1 LNENL
6 NRRESSQNSI
16 HFSYSNQII
25 LRFALLVALLLLGL
39 PIFSCTTGD
48 NTLSGFVQSGDQP
61 IDLSTNI
68 GADVEI

>member
-1 LNENL
+1 MDEKL
-6 NRRESSQNSI
+6 NRREGSQNTI
-16 HFSYSNQII
+16 HFSYSHQII
-25 LRFALLVALLLLGL
+25 LRFALLVALLPLGL
-39 PIFSCTTGD
+39 QLFSCTTGD